1 VDEMNVPILAGGGI
15 LLDWLGMPLPRGTA
29 ILLAVLCLCGWAWLY
44 TGGRRMEAR
53 HAATRRVLAAVLDRE
68 RARGEVVL
76 GREDALAVLQDLR
89 RIAAKLP
96 SSPVGDD
103 EAGSEPKEKA

>member
-1 VDEMNVPILAGGGI
+1 MNLLILTGGRT
-15 LLDWLGMPLPRGTA
+15 LWEWLGMPLPRGTA
-29 ILLAVLCLCGWAWLY
+29 ILLGVVALCGWAWLY
-44 TGGRRMEAR
+44 NGGRRTEAQ
-53 HAATRRVLAAVLDRE
+53 HAATRKVLAAVLDRE

-76 GREDALAVLQDLR
+76 GREDSLAVLKDLR

-96 SSPVGDD
+96 SSSVGDD

>member
-1 VDEMNVPILAGGGI
+1 MDEMSILVLAGGRT
-15 LLDWLGMPLPRGTA
+15 LWEWLEMPLPRGTA
-29 ILLAVLCLCGWAWLY
+29 ILLGVVGLCGWAWLY
-44 TGGRRMEAR
+44 NGGRRMEAQ
-53 HAATRRVLAAVLDRE
+53 HAAMRKVLAAVLERE
-68 RARGEVVL
+68 RARGDVVL

-96 SSPVGDD
+96 GSPVGDD